1 MLIRVGYEMVFDI
14 PTPVPML
21 LMLALR
27 PERAPS
33 VRRPGG
39 LRVEPEA
46 PVVTF
51 TDGFGNVCSRIVAP
65 AGTLRLWDDA
75 IVEDDG
81 RSDVQ
86 AFGAASIRSRSCPR
100 HPALPPGQPLL
111 RGGPAHGGRVVALRR
126 NAARL
131 RRVQAICDWV
141 HANIR
146 FGYEHARTTKTAYE
160 TLARADGGLPRLQPP
175 GAASA
180 AA

>member
-46 PVVTF
+46 PVETF
-51 TDGFGNVCSRIVAP
+51 MDGFGNICSRIVAP

-81 RSDVQ
+81 RYDVQ
-86 AFGAASIRSRSCPR
+86 AFGAAQ
-100 HPALPPGQPLL
+100 HPVEELPPDVLPFLL
-111 RGGPAHGGRVVALRR
+111 GSRYCEVDQLTEVAWL
-126 NAARL
+126 L
-131 RRVQAICDWV
+131 
-141 HANIR
+141 
-146 FGYEHARTTKTAYE
+146 FGAT
-160 TLARADGGLPRLQPP
+160 
-175 GAASA
+175 
-180 AA
+180 